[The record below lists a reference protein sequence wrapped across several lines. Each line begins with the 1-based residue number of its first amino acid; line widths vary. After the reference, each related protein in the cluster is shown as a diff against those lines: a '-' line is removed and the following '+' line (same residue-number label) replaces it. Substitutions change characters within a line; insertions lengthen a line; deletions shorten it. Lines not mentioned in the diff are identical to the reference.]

1 MFIFYRRNAAPSGSR
16 ELSRDIENLLQ
27 ESGGDMANVSGNSIP
42 LSESPA
48 ERIPFTAYDAGW
60 VVLCIGMAIGSGVV
74 FMPLQ
79 MGVKGFW
86 VSVAALAIAYPAVHY
101 LSRLYIC
108 SLSESGQCKDYT
120 GIITEY
126 LGANWGVALSAVY
139 FITLTK
145 AMLIYS
151 TTITHDSASYL
162 QVFGVTQQS
171 LALTHWFPFCIIAV
185 MVAIASRGERLLFKV
200 SGPLIVTKLSIVVFL
215 GLSMIPYWSLK
226 NVNLFLPSGSLSFI
240 RDVLVSLPFAVF
252 SIVYI
257 QILNPMNVA
266 FRKMESN
273 PAIATFRTLRA
284 SKYAYFIL
292 IACVLFFAF
301 SFLFATNAA
310 DARYAVSQNISALAL
325 SARVIPGDTVKILAT
340 VLNIVAI
347 LTAFL
352 GAYLGFHDAMKGIV
366 VNVLDRFMTRGPRFE
381 KVLPVAIAAVSTV
394 LLTCWVWADI
404 SSMALLQW
412 TSPTFGIVS
421 CIIPSYLVWR
431 VPALKKFR
439 SVSVLFVAF
448 VGIMLMS
455 TPLFK
460 LLEH

>member
-1 MFIFYRRNAAPSGSR
+1 
-16 ELSRDIENLLQ
+16 
-27 ESGGDMANVSGNSIP
+27 MANVSGGSLP
-42 LSESPA
+42 LSEGSVQ
-48 ERIPFTAYDAGW
+48 RVPFTSYDAGW

-86 VSVAALAIAYPAVHY
+86 VSIAALAIAYPAVHY
-101 LSRLYIC
+101 LSNLYIK

-126 LGANWGVALSAVY
+126 LGPNWGIALSVVY

-145 AMLIYS
+145 AMLVYS
-151 TTITHDSASYL
+151 TTITHDSSSYL
-162 QVFGVTQQS
+162 QVFNVTHAS
-171 LALTHWFPFCIIAV
+171 LAATYWFPLCVIAV
-185 MVAIASRGERLLFKV
+185 MVAIGARGERLLFKV

-226 NVNLFLPSGSLSFI
+226 NVSFVTSSGALSFV

-266 FRKMESN
+266 FRKLESN
-273 PAIATFRTLRA
+273 PAIATYRALRA
-284 SKYAYFIL
+284 SKVAYFIL
-292 IACVLFFAF
+292 IASVLFFAF
-301 SFLFATNAA
+301 SFLFATSAA
-310 DARYAVSQNISALAL
+310 DAKYAVSQNISALAL

-340 VLNIVAI
+340 ILNIVAI

-352 GAYLGFHDAMKGIV
+352 GAYLGFHDAMKGMVANI
-366 VNVLDRFMTRGPRFE
+366 LDRFMTRGPRFE
-381 KVLPVAIAAVSTV
+381 KVLPFAIAAASTV
-394 LLTCWVWADI
+394 ILTCWVWANI

-412 TSPTFGIVS
+412 TSPTFGLVS
-421 CIIPSYLVWR
+421 CIVPSYLVWR

-439 SVSVLFVAF
+439 SASVVFVAF